1 MNKFFKILIK
11 IKNFLSLDKKS
22 IKGFAVY
29 IFILI
34 TILIYKI
41 YNKNSFNKKIKNL
54 YISDKILDEKY
65 QKKIKKIVEKKD
77 KIVNNY

>member
-11 IKNFLSLDKKS
+11 IKNFLTLDKKS

-54 YISDKILDEKY
+54 YISDKILDEKIS
-65 QKKIKKIVEKKD
+65 KKIKKNVEKND

>member
-11 IKNFLSLDKKS
+11 IKNFLLLDKKS

-34 TILIYKI
+34 IILIYKI

-65 QKKIKKIVEKKD
+65 QKKIKKNVEKKD
-77 KIVNNY
+77 KIGNNY

>member
-54 YISDKILDEKY
+54 YISDKILDEKF
-65 QKKIKKIVEKKD
+65 QKNIKKNVEKNT

>member
-22 IKGFAVY
+22 IKGLAVY

-54 YISDKILDEKY
+54 YIYD
-65 QKKIKKIVEKKD
+65 KIVE
-77 KIVNNY
+77 NY